1 MNPRFRSCGK
11 TYREIRGGEVGVNE
25 LDLLLAPKREEAI
38 ALSEIC
44 GGLTGVK
51 CVACPWPFREEDR
64 GTGGLIW
71 VEGGKEA
78 ARSGLKRI
86 KKKKKFFLTKRIG
99 KGGSGCVG
107 KERNALFRPCHF
119 R

>member
-11 TYREIRGGEVGVNE
+11 TYREIRGGVNE

-51 CVACPWPFREEDR
+51 CVACPWPFREEGR
-64 GTGGLIW
+64 GTGGW
-71 VEGGKEA
+71 GGK
-78 ARSGLKRI
+78 RSRTVRVEKDL
-86 KKKKKFFLTKRIG
+86 KKKIFF
-99 KGGSGCVG
+99 
-107 KERNALFRPCHF
+107 
-119 R
+119 

>member
-1 MNPRFRSCGK
+1 MQKTEGGLHESSIPELWENLPGNP
-11 TYREIRGGEVGVNE
+11 GGEVGVNE
-25 LDLLLAPKREEAI
+25 LDLLLAPKGEEAI

-51 CVACPWPFREEDR
+51 CVACPWPFREEGR
-64 GTGGLIW
+64 GTGGWIW

-86 KKKKKFFLTKRIG
+86 KKKKK
-99 KGGSGCVG
+99 
-107 KERNALFRPCHF
+107 NLFNIVDR
-119 R
+119 

>member
-51 CVACPWPFREEDR
+51 CVACPWPFREEGR
-64 GTGGLIW
+64 GTGGWIW

-86 KKKKKFFLTKRIG
+86 KKKKKKIF
-99 KGGSGCVG
+99 
-107 KERNALFRPCHF
+107 
-119 R
+119 

>member
-1 MNPRFRSCGK
+1 MGK
-11 TYREIRGGEVGVNE
+11 LTGKSGGGEVGVNE

-51 CVACPWPFREEDR
+51 CVACPWPFREEGR
-64 GTGGLIW
+64 GTGGWIW

-78 ARSGLKRI
+78 ARSGLKR
-86 KKKKKFFLTKRIG
+86 
-99 KGGSGCVG
+99 V
-107 KERNALFRPCHF
+107 
-119 R
+119 